1 MARKINTVKIIKAAR
16 VIYKPQSENFKEVQL
31 LCKNFVKVLRISGVF
46 CKNMV
51 IYHKTELNCI

>member
-1 MARKINTVKIIKAAR
+1 M
-16 VIYKPQSENFKEVQL
+16 IYKPQSENFKEVQL
-31 LCKNFVKVLRISGVF
+31 LCKNFEKVLKISGVF

>member
-1 MARKINTVKIIKAAR
+1 MEYEKIEHTFEPV
-16 VIYKPQSENFKEVQL
+16 YDEYSEIL
-31 LCKNFVKVLRISGVF
+31 ICKNFVKVLKISGVF